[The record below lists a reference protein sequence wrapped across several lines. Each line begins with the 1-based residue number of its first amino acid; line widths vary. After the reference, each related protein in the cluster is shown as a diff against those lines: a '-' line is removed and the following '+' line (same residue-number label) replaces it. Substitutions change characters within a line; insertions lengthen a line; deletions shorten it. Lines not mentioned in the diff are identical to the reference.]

1 MNLSSFIIIAFYLLS
16 ADKADY
22 DGDRLIFTGTFQV
35 EHPIGILRGEKAILD
50 HFPQKTDSK
59 QDPEL
64 TLSEGVSIEV
74 TQSNTPFSLNA
85 QRAFC
90 HLPPHS
96 IFSLYQFQELQF
108 FDDVQI
114 RILDNILAKGGSAHY
129 KTGSL
134 YLYPAIP
141 STTCQL
147 LRENNRIDARE
158 IKFDLFKEEL
168 RCLDAKGCASPQNR
182 HEKPLYFSA
191 QILIWQQRTQ
201 RLNLERHVLI
211 EQQDRFSLAGDY
223 GQLTIQEPSK
233 PQSFTLS
240 GNVRFYSP
248 SIQGKETF
256 SLSDKIDYDI
266 QAEKVI
272 FSALAPRRV
281 LFWQEGFSLS
291 APKIEISRDPITQ
304 KEIIEGKGDV
314 HFTFDP
320 KEQNIIEELIGQYL

>member
-1 MNLSSFIIIAFYLLS
+1 MIVLAFYLLS

-22 DGDRLIFTGTFQV
+22 DGDRLIFTGAFQV
-35 EHPIGILRGEKAILD
+35 EHPIGTLRGEKAVLD
-50 HFPQKTDSK
+50 HFPQKNDSK

-64 TLSEGVSIEV
+64 SLSDGVSIEV
-74 TQSNTPFSLNA
+74 SQSKTPFSLKA

-114 RILDNILAKGGSAHY
+114 RILDNIHAKGGSAHY
-129 KTGSL
+129 KSASL
-134 YLYPAIP
+134 HLYPAIP

-158 IKFDLFKEEL
+158 IKFDLLKEEL
-168 RCLDAKGCASPQNR
+168 RCLDAKGCALPQNR

-191 QILIWQQRTQ
+191 QSLIWRQRVQ
-201 RLNLERHVLI
+201 MLNLEKHVLI
-211 EQQDRFSLAGDY
+211 EKQDSFSLAGDY
-223 GQLTIQEPSK
+223 GQLTIKEPSE
-233 PQSFTLS
+233 PQYFTLS

-256 SLSDKIDYDI
+256 SLSDKIEYDI
-266 QAEKVI
+266 QAERII
-272 FSALAPRRV
+272 FSALPQRRV

-314 HFTFDP
+314 HFTFDS

>member
-1 MNLSSFIIIAFYLLS
+1 MILLAFYFLS

-35 EHPIGILRGEKAILD
+35 EHPIGTLRGEKAILE
-50 HFPQKTDSK
+50 HFPQKTNAK
-59 QDPEL
+59 QKPAL
-64 TLSEGVSIEV
+64 TLQDGVSIEV
-74 TQSNTPFSLNA
+74 SQSKTPFSLKA
-85 QRAFC
+85 KRAFC

-114 RILDNILAKGGSAHY
+114 SILNNIVARGGSAYY

-141 STTCQL
+141 SPTCQL
-147 LRENNRIDARE
+147 IREDNRIDARE
-158 IKFDLFKEEL
+158 IKFDLLKEEL
-168 RCLDAKGCASPQNR
+168 RCAEAKGSISPKNSQEN
-182 HEKPLYFSA
+182 PLYFSS
-191 QILIWQQRTQ
+191 QILTWQQRMEILT
-201 RLNLERHVLI
+201 LEKHVLI
-211 EQQDRFSLAGDY
+211 EQQNRFSIAGDY

-233 PQSFTLS
+233 PQYFTLS
-240 GNVRFYSP
+240 GNIRFYSP

-256 SLSDKIDYDI
+256 SLSDKIEYDI
-266 QAEKVI
+266 QAEKIV
-272 FSALAPRRV
+272 FSALPPRRV

-291 APKIEISRDPITQ
+291 APKIEIWRDPETQ
-304 KEIIEGKGDV
+304 KETIEGKGDV

-320 KEQNIIEELIGQYL
+320 KEQNIIEELIEQYL